1 MNLLNCASSLP
12 TEHNII
18 LAVAPMEGVM
28 DHTMRAL
35 LSRVGGMDYLVSEF
49 VRVTQRRVP
58 AQSLKRLVP
67 ELNNHCQTP
76 YKHPVHLQL
85 LGSNI
90 ETMAKTA
97 AEASLAGVT
106 HLDLNF
112 GCPAKRV
119 NGHGGG
125 SFMLQDPETLYQVV
139 KAVRESLASNI
150 PLSAKMRLGYLDEDL
165 FFENLEAIEKAGA
178 DTLTIH
184 GRTKKDGYGPAA
196 RWEKIGEA
204 VKRSKMTIIANGDIQ
219 DRASLERCMA
229 TTGCSHFMIGR
240 GSLSNPFIFRE
251 LKGGTPG
258 SLSELFE
265 LIELYINELLQHYD
279 DFATLGRI
287 KQWSAHLRRDWP
299 IMADNLR
306 AIRST
311 QHTDQLKAL
320 LQTMQKSET

>member
-1 MNLLNCASSLP
+1 
-12 TEHNII
+12 
-18 LAVAPMEGVM
+18 M

-58 AQSLKRLVP
+58 AASLRRLVP
-67 ELNNHCQTP
+67 ELNNEAMTQ
-76 YKHPVHLQL
+76 YGHPVHLQL

-97 AEASLAGVT
+97 IEAAEAGVT

-219 DRASLERCMA
+219 NRDSLQRCIA
-229 TTGCSHFMIGR
+229 ITGCTHFMIGR

-251 LKGGTPG
+251 LKGGKAG
-258 SLSELFE
+258 SLEELFV
-265 LIELYINELLQHYD
+265 LINSYIDDLLEHYD

-299 IMADNLR
+299 VIAENLK
-306 AIRST
+306 AIRAT
-311 QHTDQLKAL
+311 QHTNDLKML
-320 LQTMQKSET
+320 IKKLEE